1 VWLSRLYARFRE
13 LVHELG
19 RFGIVGGIAWIVD
32 TALLAVL
39 VTVVESLTAKTLATA
54 VAASVAFVGNRF
66 WTWRHRARSGLAR
79 EYLLYFLLNGVGLAI
94 SLGVLAATHYGLGA
108 VWPVFATPLADVV
121 SANVVGL
128 AAGTVFRFW
137 SYRQYVFRHPEAPE
151 APPAEPAT
159 EAPAGPASRKPAKPA
174 SRKPAEPA
182 SRKPAEP
189 ASGKPAEPA
198 SGKPAEPA
206 SGKPAA
212 EHPAQLPGP
221 LAPAAPAN
229 WGDVA

>member
-19 RFGIVGGIAWIVD
+19 KFGVVGGIAWIVD

-39 VTVVESLTAKTLATA
+39 VTVMESLTAKTLATA

-94 SLGVLAATHYGLGA
+94 SLGVLGATHYGLGA

-137 SYRQYVFRHPEAPE
+137 SYRQYVFRHPEATE
-151 APPAEPAT
+151 APPAEPA
-159 EAPAGPASRKPAKPA
+159 E
-174 SRKPAEPA
+174 PAEA
-182 SRKPAEP
+182 PAEP

-198 SGKPAEPA
+198 SGKPA
-206 SGKPAA
+206 G
-212 EHPAQLPGP
+212 EHPAQPPGP